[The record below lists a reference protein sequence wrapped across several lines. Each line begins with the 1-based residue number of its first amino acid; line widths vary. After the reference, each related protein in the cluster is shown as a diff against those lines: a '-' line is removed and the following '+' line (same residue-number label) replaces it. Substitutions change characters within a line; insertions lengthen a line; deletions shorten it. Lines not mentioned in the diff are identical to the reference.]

1 MYPIV
6 SFFTVWF
13 LQETTISK
21 NITVTQVSST
31 VGGKYFKE
39 LSKRDRQNIY
49 NLNRFYASQVPL
61 ATQLC

>member
-13 LQETTISK
+13 LQETTISTH
-21 NITVTQVSST
+21 ITITHVSST

-39 LSKRDRQNIY
+39 LEKKKKGDRQIIY
-49 NLNRFYASQVPL
+49 NFNRFYH
-61 ATQLC
+61 T